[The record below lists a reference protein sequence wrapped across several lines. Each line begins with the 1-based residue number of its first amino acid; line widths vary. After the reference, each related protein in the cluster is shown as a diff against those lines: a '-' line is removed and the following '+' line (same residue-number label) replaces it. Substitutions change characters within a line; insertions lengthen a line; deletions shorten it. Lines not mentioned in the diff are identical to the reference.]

1 MSIGS
6 SDSKKA
12 FFRYLAW
19 SDEDERWR
27 IVCTDAGFSEIG
39 PGIPYPPSKDEH
51 PRAFKSVA
59 VGRMLN
65 EYQLVYI
72 TRGKGVFETMGQRFI
87 VLPGSILLI
96 FPGVRHFY
104 KPDLETG
111 WTEYWVG
118 FKGDHVDALCR
129 DGFLSTAKPFF
140 AVGLRNG
147 ILAHYTQIF
156 DLVRNQEPLY
166 QPKSGALI
174 LGLIAEVLSCDRKS
188 TQSTQAEG
196 LVAHAKF
203 QMEANVDADINLI
216 GIAESLGV
224 STSHLNEAF
233 KSYTSMTPYQY
244 FISIKINRA
253 KELLEHELPVKE
265 VAWRLGF
272 NDEYYFS
279 RLFKNK
285 TGISPSHW
293 KPYSGQL

>member
-6 SDSKKA
+6 SDSRNA

-19 SDEDERWR
+19 SDEDELWR
-27 IVCTDAGFSEIG
+27 IVCTDAGFCEIG
-39 PGIPYPPSKDEH
+39 PDSPYPPLKDDH
-51 PRAFKSVA
+51 PQAFKSVA
-59 VGRMLN
+59 TGRMLN

-72 TRGKGVFETMGQRFI
+72 TKGRGVFETQGSRYE
-87 VLPGSILLI
+87 VVPGSVLLV
-96 FPGVRHFY
+96 FPGVHHIYR
-104 KPDLETG
+104 PEPETG

-118 FKGDHVDALCR
+118 FKGDNIDALCR
-129 DGFLSTAKPFF
+129 DGFLSSDRPFYQ
-140 AVGLRNG
+140 AGLRNG

-166 QPKSGALI
+166 QPKAGALI
-174 LGLIAEVLSCDRKS
+174 LGLIAEVLSCERKS
-188 TQSTQAEG
+188 TQSTQAES
-196 LVAHAKF
+196 LVAQAKF
-203 QMEANVDADINLI
+203 QMEANIDADINLN

-224 STSHLNEAF
+224 STSHLSEAF
-233 KSYTSMTPYQY
+233 KSYTAMTPYQY

-272 NDEYYFS
+272 SDEYYFS

-293 KPYSGQL
+293 KPYSGQ